1 VCFDIQ
7 DDKKR
12 RILGEWLEEY
22 GIRVQRSVFEIEI
35 SKSKL
40 KKLIEKIANEI
51 DEKEDSVRFYYI
63 HNGSI
68 EKCKWLGFGG
78 EPFWGSDVYYF

>member
-12 RILGEWLEEY
+12 RIVGELLEEY

-35 SKSKL
+35 SKARL
-40 KKLIEKIANEI
+40 NNLIEKIAKEI
-51 DEKEDSVRFYYI
+51 DKKEDSIRFYYI

-68 EKCKWLGFGG
+68 EKCKWLGFGS
-78 EPFWGSDVYYF
+78 EPFLGDDIYCF